1 MENMT
6 LQEFLKELE
15 KQSDGNLPYGYEIK
29 VKEYIF
35 DSIDYQDLD
44 SDEIG
49 IDHEEKTIY
58 IN

>member
-1 MENMT
+1 MT

-44 SDEIG
+44 SDEIE
-49 IDHEEKTIY
+49 IDHKEKTIY
-58 IN
+58 IK